1 MSGAGV
7 LVGIL
12 EALLVILL
20 RVSMVQ
26 AGFIA
31 LEKLGS

>member
-7 LVGIL
+7 LFGIL
-12 EALLVILL
+12 EALLLTLL

-26 AGFIA
+26 VGFIA
-31 LEKLGS
+31 LEKLGF